1 MFGLGASKSDRDFYK
16 AFEEH
21 GACSVEA
28 ARLLAEMLRSPG
40 RADEIAK
47 LVHDQEHAGDKIT
60 HDTIARLHKVWITSI
75 DRADIHSLIT
85 SLDNVLDWTEAVAE
99 RIALY
104 HIDEVPPFA
113 HELADV
119 LVRAT
124 EAMHQAL
131 RLLHSLKHPQA
142 LLDLCVEINRLENEA
157 DHLVRGLV
165 SDLFRNE
172 KDPITLIKVKE
183 IYDFLEATTDHCED
197 VADVLQNVVVKNS

>member
-142 LLDLCVEINRLENEA
+142 LLDLCVEINRLENEGDRSFRQA
-157 DHLVRGLV
+157 LAT
-165 SDLFRNE
+165 LFDGQRDALYVLKWRDIIENME
-172 KDPITLIKVKE
+172 S
-183 IYDFLEATTDHCED
+183 ATDRCED
-197 VADVLQNVVVKNS
+197 VANILEGIVLEYA